1 MMLQLSPYKVFL
13 ASKSPRRQELL
24 RGMDIE
30 FEVLTKEVDETFP
43 SEWNDFRIAL
53 MLAERKALA
62 FDEKELPQDF
72 LLIAAD
78 TIVIVDSLIL
88 NKPETRTEAI
98 GMIRML
104 SGRQH
109 TVVTAVSL
117 RTRKHLSTFHEASDV
132 RFGVL
137 DADEIE
143 WYVDKYKPYDK
154 AGAYGIQ
161 EWIGY
166 VAIASVEGS
175 FFNVMGLPTHRL
187 YHELKQ
193 LAQSEKQ

>member
-1 MMLQLSPYKVFL
+1 MLQLSSYKVFL

-24 RGMDIE
+24 KGMDID
-30 FEVLTKEVDETFP
+30 FEVLTKEVDENFP
-43 SEWNDFRIAL
+43 PEWNDYRIAL

-62 FDEKELPQDF
+62 FDEEVLPHNF

-78 TIVIVDSLIL
+78 TIVIVDTLIL
-88 NKPETRTEAI
+88 NKPETRAEAI
-98 GMIRML
+98 GMIQML
-104 SGRQH
+104 SGREH

-117 RTRKHLSTFHEASDV
+117 RTRKQIKTFHEASHV
-132 RFGVL
+132 RFGAL
-137 DADEIE
+137 NTDEIE
-143 WYVDKYKPYDK
+143 WYVDRYKPYDK

-187 YHELKQ
+187 YHELNQ
-193 LAQSEKQ
+193 LAQSEKP